1 MFSVILSTASRYL
14 FPLLILF
21 SFFIFLR
28 GHNEP
33 GGGFVGGLIAAS
45 AYCLYSLG
53 NGISKAREL
62 LGIDPANLISL
73 GLFVALISSI
83 FSILFAK
90 NFFTGFWIG
99 YSFPVV
105 GKVGT
110 PLLFDLGVY
119 LVVMG
124 IVLKI
129 IFSLS
134 EEEQK

>member
-1 MFSVILSTASRYL
+1 MFSIILSTASKYL
-14 FPLLILF
+14 FPLFLIF

-33 GGGFVGGLIAAS
+33 GGGFIGGLIAA
-45 AYCLYSLG
+45 AAYSLYLIA
-53 NGISKAREL
+53 NGIENTKKL
-62 LGIDPANLISL
+62 LGIDPVKLIST
-73 GLFVALISSI
+73 GLLIALLSSFISLL
-83 FSILFAK
+83 FSTV
-90 NFFTGFWIG
+90 FFTGHWLD
-99 YSFPVV
+99 YNFPVV

-129 IFSLS
+129 IFSLC
-134 EEEQK
+134 EAN